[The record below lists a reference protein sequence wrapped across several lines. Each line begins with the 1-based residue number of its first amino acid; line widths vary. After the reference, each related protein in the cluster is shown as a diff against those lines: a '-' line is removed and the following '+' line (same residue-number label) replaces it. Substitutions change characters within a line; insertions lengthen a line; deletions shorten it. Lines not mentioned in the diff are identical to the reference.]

1 MSSKVSD
8 EDLEY
13 FDIDELVARAN
24 NSGVA
29 VSVRAVRFYIQ
40 RGLFTKGV
48 MVSKLPEGVQRE
60 LHHKGN
66 QRFFTPRDVEALV
79 DIKRQL
85 DAGRTVAELGGQDKR
100 DGIRTSSLDDMSMR
114 RMLFTELN
122 SMAAPLHLALQ
133 TNEIVLSPSEPSLAP
148 IVDDAWTVTFWSGL
162 TLNGTGPRPS
172 NDAVRALSKVV
183 RTHFA
188 PPDAVSMP
196 VPTGQVKIEI
206 ELADIAEPFSG
217 AIVNSS
223 NAELTAGGGASARIW
238 DACGIEELEAERVR
252 LDEEGKLPLNVGSA
266 VVTSAGRGSS
276 LGFEAVIHAHG
287 PRWKDGDKVEKKAK
301 EEELKRT
308 WMSVLKAADDRD
320 LTRLVTPAISSG
332 LYGFPTP
339 DVYEIAFR
347 TLLDTKTRVQ
357 VVRFRTVSRRGFDE
371 MINALQSVRHA
382 G

>member
-100 DGIRTSSLDDMSMR
+100 DSVRTSSLDDLSMR

-122 SMAAPLHLALQ
+122 SMAAPLHFALQ
-133 TNEIVLSPSEPSLAP
+133 KI
-148 IVDDAWTVTFWSGL
+148 G
-162 TLNGTGPRPS
+162 
-172 NDAVRALSKVV
+172 RAHV
-183 RTHFA
+183 
-188 PPDAVSMP
+188 
-196 VPTGQVKIEI
+196 
-206 ELADIAEPFSG
+206 
-217 AIVNSS
+217 
-223 NAELTAGGGASARIW
+223 
-238 DACGIEELEAERVR
+238 
-252 LDEEGKLPLNVGSA
+252 
-266 VVTSAGRGSS
+266 
-276 LGFEAVIHAHG
+276 
-287 PRWKDGDKVEKKAK
+287 
-301 EEELKRT
+301 
-308 WMSVLKAADDRD
+308 
-320 LTRLVTPAISSG
+320 
-332 LYGFPTP
+332 
-339 DVYEIAFR
+339 
-347 TLLDTKTRVQ
+347 
-357 VVRFRTVSRRGFDE
+357 
-371 MINALQSVRHA
+371 
-382 G
+382 

>member
-1 MSSKVSD
+1 MLFRS
-8 EDLEY
+8 
-13 FDIDELVARAN
+13 
-24 NSGVA
+24 A

-100 DGIRTSSLDDMSMR
+100 DSVRTSSLDDLSMR

-122 SMAAPLHLALQ
+122 SMAAPLHFALQ

-308 WMSVLKAADDRD
+308 WMSVLKAADDHD
-320 LTRLVTPAISSG
+320 LTRLVAPAISSG